1 MSKLLQ
7 SILWLV
13 VAMLLGLGTAAATE
27 SRTLFQFGGLDYSE
41 ADLSAEQREKI
52 FSAYAAYRQA
62 IDGIVTDAAIDL
74 YITEQ
79 ANNSNRTEDAVRS
92 ELLPNT
98 PVSQAQIQQFYEQN
112 RARIPAP
119 IEQVAGQI
127 QQYLQTQRETAQKQA
142 LATRLRTQGQLKDM
156 LPMPS
161 SPKVSIATAGYPSKG
176 PADAPITVV
185 EFADFQCP
193 HCQRAGPVVESMVGK
208 FPGKVR
214 VVFMHLP
221 INRSGI
227 SRKVA
232 LGSVCAQAQD
242 KFWAYHDLAFHLQSS
257 LNNNS
262 PMELA
267 KTLNL
272 DLSAFETCYSSEQA
286 ESQVARSHR
295 EAERLGVTGTPTIY
309 VNGQRVRVVRELSV
323 DLADA
328 IQRAL

>member
-7 SILWLV
+7 RILAV
-13 VAMLLGLGTAAATE
+13 VAAMLFGMGTAAATE

-41 ADLSAEQREKI
+41 ADLSAEHREKV
-52 FSAYAAYRQA
+52 FSAYASYRQA
-62 IDGIVTDAAIDL
+62 IAGIVADAAIDL
-74 YITEQ
+74 YIAEQ
-79 ANNSNRTEDAVRS
+79 ATATNRTEAAVRA
-92 ELLPNT
+92 ELLPKT
-98 PVSQAQIQQFYEQN
+98 PISQAQVQQFYQQN

-119 IEQVAGQI
+119 IEQVAAQI
-127 QQYLQTQRETAQKQA
+127 QQYLETQREAAQRQA
-142 LATRLRTQGQLKDM
+142 LASRLRNEGQLKDM
-156 LPMPS
+156 LPLPS
-161 SPKVSIATAGYPSKG
+161 SPKVSIASAGYPSKG
-176 PADAPITVV
+176 SADAPVTVV

-193 HCQRAGPVVESMVGK
+193 HCKAAGPVVDSMLAK
-208 FPGKVR
+208 FPGQVR
-214 VVFMHLP
+214 VVYMHLP

-242 KFWAYHDLAFHLQSS
+242 KFWPYHDLAFERQSS

-267 KTLNL
+267 RTLNL
-272 DLSAFETCYSSEQA
+272 DMNAFETCYSSEQA
-286 ESQVARSHR
+286 KNQVARSNR
-295 EAERLGVTGTPTIY
+295 EAERLGVTSTPAIF

-323 DLADA
+323 DLKDA